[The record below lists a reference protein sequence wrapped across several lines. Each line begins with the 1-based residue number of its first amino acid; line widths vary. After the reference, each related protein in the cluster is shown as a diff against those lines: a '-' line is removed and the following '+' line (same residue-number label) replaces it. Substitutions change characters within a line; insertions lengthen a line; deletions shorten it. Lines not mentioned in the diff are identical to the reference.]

1 MKNIVEL
8 QIPEPQNR
16 GEYLGSGDAS
26 TIAGLNKY
34 QTRQELTQIKQAIR
48 AGTYAEPESTLLM
61 RFGSFAGPWVLDEFT
76 HQTGQV
82 VLDRERWFRHPAH
95 RFIGCHVDGVTNY
108 KGLPAVVE
116 SKTTSLYYDELPAGI
131 IAQVQQQL
139 ACTGFRLAF
148 VPVFRQGRDF
158 HIYEVEA
165 DPMYQDHLINMM
177 VDVWDH
183 VLNDTLPPPMTLDD
197 IKSRYPDDL
206 GGEVLASRETEK
218 LITRLRLL
226 KDAIKKADDQKTA
239 IEMSIKAEMK
249 EAARLVSEDTGEILA
264 TWKNSKPR
272 TKFNSTKFQKEY
284 PDTYESYLEIG
295 SPMRTF
301 RLKG

>member
-8 QIPEPQNR
+8 QIPEPSNR
-16 GEYLGSGDAS
+16 GEYMGSGDAP
-26 TIAGLNKY
+26 TAVGLNKH
-34 QTRQELTQIKQAIR
+34 QTRQELVQIKQAIR
-48 AGTYAEPESTLLM
+48 AGTYEEPDSTLLM
-61 RFGSFAGPWVLDEFT
+61 RFGSYAGPWVLDEFT

-82 VLDRERWFRHPAH
+82 VIDRERWYRHPKH
-95 RFIGCHVDGVTNY
+95 HFIGCHVDGVTNY

-139 ACTGFRLAF
+139 ACTGFELAF

-165 DPMYQDHLINMM
+165 DPMAQDHIVNSMAEL
-177 VDVWDH
+177 WDH
-183 VLNDTLPPPMTLDD
+183 IISDTLPPPMTLDD
-197 IKSRYPDDL
+197 IKSRYPDDF
-206 GGEVLASRETEK
+206 GGEVLATAETEK
-218 LITRLRLL
+218 LAMRLWLL
-226 KDAIKKADDQKTA
+226 KNAIKKAEDQKTA

-249 EAARLVSEDTGEILA
+249 EAARLVSGDTGEILA

-272 TKFNSTKFQKEY
+272 TKFNTAKFQKEY
-284 PDTYESYLEIG
+284 PEIYESYLEVG
-295 SPMRTF
+295 SPVRTF